1 VPGEKMNRRVTVTFE
16 DDQSLTVAEIKA
28 NLKAVYGNNAKIKIT
43 PSTNSPTS
51 HIHFGIT
58 ELLTEDQALIFYD
71 QPEQYEQKL
80 KTLRYSIVKKLLY
93 ILNDVIME
101 NEEKFSS

>member
-1 VPGEKMNRRVTVTFE
+1 MNRNITVTFE
-16 DDQSLTVAEIKA
+16 DNHSLTNNEIKL
-28 NLKAVYGNNAKIKIT
+28 NLRAVYGNNADVKIN
-43 PSTNSPTS
+43 PGASTPTS
-51 HIHFGIT
+51 HIQLGIT
-58 ELLTEDQALIFYD
+58 ELITEEQALIFYD
-71 QPEQYEQKL
+71 QHEQYEQKL